1 MNRQFEYKS
10 AMDSLRF
17 TDEQKRQMAESAAQA
32 AEAVQKENCRTA
44 RRPFGRIAV
53 IAACAAV
60 LLVMSA
66 GATGAL
72 RPLADV
78 FAPIFGGTA
87 AQTEV
92 IDRIGYPIGASD
104 TDNGVTITADAII
117 GDKYNAAIVF
127 TVRRDDGTRLL
138 PEPVNEKNLLMGGAG
153 GADLN
158 MKGGS
163 HGSTWIVDEDPEDD
177 VLQIVQ
183 TISADRPISS
193 CTATAEFNGLCAWDD
208 EAETAVPA
216 VEGHWKFRFDVDYE
230 DSSVSLGS
238 GETFE
243 QDGMTFT
250 IDEIRVSPVAVR
262 VAYTADSEVQWSNAP
277 SGRQD
282 PEDARQVERYMENV
296 EILLTKTDGTVVNC
310 PSGGSLKP
318 EHGITAC
325 VKGGVL
331 EEIIPMD
338 EIASISIG
346 GIVYPISAE

>member
-17 TDEQKRQMAESAAQA
+17 TDEQKRQMAERA
-32 AEAVQKENCRTA
+32 AEAAEIARKEPRRTI

-60 LLVMSA
+60 LLVASA

-78 FAPIFGGTA
+78 FGPIFGGGA

-92 IDRIGYPIGASD
+92 IDKIGYPIGAGD
-104 TDNGVTITADAII
+104 TDNGVTITADAVM
-117 GDKYNAAIVF
+117 GDEYNAAIVF

-138 PEPVNEKNLLMGGAG
+138 PETIHGKNLLMGGSG

-158 MKGGS
+158 IKGGS
-163 HGSTWIVDEDPEDD
+163 HGSSWIVDEDPEDD

-183 TISADRPISS
+183 TISADCPISS
-193 CTATAEFNGLCAWDD
+193 CTALAEFKDLCAWDD
-208 EAETAVPA
+208 GAETAVPA

-230 DSSVSLGS
+230 DSSVSLGG

-243 QDGMTFT
+243 QDDLTFT
-250 IDEIRVSPVAVR
+250 VDEIRVSPVAVR
-262 VAYTADSEVQWSNAP
+262 VAYTADSEVQWSDAP
-277 SGRQD
+277 SGRVSDQD
-282 PEDARQVERYMENV
+282 RRETERYMENV
-296 EILLTKTDGTVVNC
+296 EIFLTKTDGSVVNC

-318 EHGITAC
+318 DHGVTAC

-338 EIASISIG
+338 EIASISVG
-346 GIVYPISAE
+346 GIVYPISAD